1 MNYLNYKKQFPKSI
15 KLFFEWVSK
24 QNRYYQ
30 LNQYFDNIYF
40 HEFFSDYFVYREGM
54 YNRALFIDTKKEYF
68 QQLKSEL
75 VSHSLDENFCRFF
88 EDDQILFGNYSDT
101 KKEYIRIFV
110 ESESS
115 FESVFF
121 VLEIL
126 IENAYYDSK

>member
-24 QNRYYQ
+24 QNRYQ

-40 HEFFSDYFVYREGM
+40 HKFFSEYFVYREGM

-88 EDDQILFGNYSDT
+88 EYDQILFSNYSDT

>member
-1 MNYLNYKKQFPKSI
+1 MNYLHFKKQFPKSI
-15 KLFFEWVSK
+15 KVFFNWVSK
-24 QNRYYQ
+24 KNPVNLYV
-30 LNQYFDNIYF
+30 DNIYF
-40 HEFFSDYFVYREGM
+40 YQFFSEYFYYRQGEH
-54 YNRALFIDTKKEYF
+54 NNALLIDTEKEYF

>member
-40 HEFFSDYFVYREGM
+40 HEFFSDYFVYRQGM

>member
-1 MNYLNYKKQFPKSI
+1 MNYLNYKNQFPKSI

-24 QNRYYQ
+24 QRRY
-30 LNQYFDNIYF
+30 NSDRYFDNIYF
-40 HEFFSDYFVYREGM
+40 HEFFSEYFVYREGM

-68 QQLKSEL
+68 QQLKREL

-88 EDDQILFGNYSDT
+88 EDDQILFSNYSDT
-101 KKEYIRIFV
+101 NKEYIRIFI

-126 IENAYYDSK
+126 IENAYYGSK